1 MTGRIAAGA
10 ACLLLL
16 AGCAPSAGP
25 ARPTGEAPA
34 AREGRSAASERI
46 TFMPERVR
54 LPGGQAAPVDRAR
67 TVEGELAVPE
77 DVRHVGGWD
86 GSSSVNDVLG
96 NTVIAGHVDS
106 ASAGLGYFARLLRVE
121 PGELVTVEGDGL
133 EQVYRVAS
141 VESRSKQ
148 SLAVT
153 GDVFDQDGAHRLVLI
168 TCTGTFRPGV
178 GYDSN
183 LIVVAEPVG
192 ETYGSRT

>member
-1 MTGRIAAGA
+1 
-10 ACLLLL
+10 
-16 AGCAPSAGP
+16 
-25 ARPTGEAPA
+25 
-34 AREGRSAASERI
+34 
-46 TFMPERVR
+46 MPERVR

-77 DVRHVGGWD
+77 DVRHVGWWD

-133 EQVYRVAS
+133 EQVYRVVS

-192 ETYGSRT
+192 EPYGSRT